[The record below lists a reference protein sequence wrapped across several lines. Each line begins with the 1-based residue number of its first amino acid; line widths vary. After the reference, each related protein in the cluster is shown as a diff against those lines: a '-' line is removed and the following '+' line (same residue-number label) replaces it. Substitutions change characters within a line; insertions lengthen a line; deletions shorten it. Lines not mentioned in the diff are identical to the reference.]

1 MVASTRFPLKTVL
14 VSASLSASFALL
26 GCVNNNLSSSPQKLS
41 FPHELQH
48 GSTGAQNPAS
58 QAQPP
63 ATAVEYRA
71 DWTQDRILG
80 SAAFR
85 TASFTDS
92 IRPDLGLD
100 SPASQIKSPQTSQGL
115 ENTFAKDLP
124 GADQLESLP
133 NTPAVIGQNAYF
145 LTNSASSANFFGL
158 QDNGQIK
165 WQLGLHDNG
174 KFQGSSPAVGKA
186 FNNTLYAITDTGRL
200 YAVDANSGL
209 VMSFIDIP
217 EEEFQFS
224 SPWVMQD
231 GANVR
236 DHVFL
241 SSYKGRVY
249 RFSFN
254 GSSFTQDLSVKPV
267 TSALA
272 GKFSSSPVV
281 TANHVYVGSE
291 EGKLYKLKR
300 SDLTTVSALDL
311 STTVRSEGCQTRAEM
326 VIDSAQDVGIVPC
339 GSYLY
344 KVRLND
350 SSSTSALS
358 LSAQSSLL
366 ELRQLITLNQAQ
378 ILGPNPVNRPQL
390 ETTILRDP
398 IPTDKTFSLEQ
409 KFGFQE
415 KDFIRVDSA
424 NGFLYGEID
433 TLTEDSSVS
442 LKGDGLY
449 PLASPSPSPIL
460 FGGEKVALSNL
471 VVRPTPAPSPDATP
485 TPTPSPTPV
494 GADPVTQFIIGN
506 PEGLQAGDFIRFPTL
521 AGKPIAQI
529 CSNTNPDCDKDGTSK
544 YAGLALVKFQE
555 DAADDE
561 LVTQITLPGAALQT
575 QIQTALNQTRFVPL
589 EKLQNQVVGGLVNS
603 TLEFAV
609 GSIKDFKAGDTIRIA
624 HSDGSI
630 YGRYEYGVIASIT
643 ANRIR
648 LNDALLDAPA
658 DGDQI
663 DIIRPNTQAFGRVV
677 NSQKFSS
684 GNILSAPVLRGN
696 GQQVYVQHGNAI
708 YELNYSSDASFKDS
722 ANYILLQSAR
732 LNQSN
737 QELTALS
744 RSRPLVVG
752 TDKLLTLDT
761 SIHGQSGI
769 FVNRVLLPLN
779 TNAEKLNDTFSI
791 RTPNSKGE
799 LSVRA
804 ETQPV
809 LLGNT
814 GFVMFGGGNGVAY
827 KLHKDVAW

>member
-14 VSASLSASFALL
+14 VSASLSASIALL
-26 GCVNNNLSSSPQKLS
+26 GCVNNNNLSSAPQKLS
-41 FPHELQH
+41 FPNELQQ
-48 GSTGAQNPAS
+48 GATGLENPAS
-58 QAQPP
+58 QTQTPIAGD
-63 ATAVEYRA
+63 YRA
-71 DWTQDRILG
+71 DWTQDRIIG
-80 SAAFR
+80 GADFR
-85 TASFTDS
+85 TAAFTDS
-92 IRPDLGLD
+92 LRPDLTLD
-100 SPASQIKSPQTSQGL
+100 SPDSRIKSPQTSQGL
-115 ENTFAKDLP
+115 ENSFAKDLP

-145 LTNSASSANFFGL
+145 LTNSASSTNFFGL

-165 WQLGLHDNG
+165 WQLSLHDNG
-174 KFQGSSPAVGKA
+174 RFKGSSPAVGKA
-186 FNNTLYAITDTGRL
+186 FTNTLYAITNTGRL

-209 VMSFIDIP
+209 VISFIDIP

-224 SPWVMQD
+224 SPWAMQD
-231 GANVR
+231 GTNTR

-254 GSSFTQDLSVKPV
+254 GSTFTQDLNVKPV
-267 TSALA
+267 SSALS
-272 GKFSSSPVV
+272 GKFSSSPIV
-281 TANHVYVGSE
+281 TTNNVYVGSE

-300 SDLTTVSALDL
+300 SDLTTVGSLDL

-326 VIDSAQDVGIVPC
+326 VIDSNQDVGIVPC

-350 SSSTSALS
+350 SSTSVGLS
-358 LSAQSSLL
+358 LAAQSSLL

-378 ILGPNPVNRPQL
+378 LLGPNHVNRPQI

-398 IPTDKTFSLEQ
+398 VPTDKTFGIEQ

-415 KDFIRVDSA
+415 KDFVRVESA
-424 NGFLYGEID
+424 DGFIYGEID
-433 TLTEDSSVS
+433 TLTEDSLIT
-442 LKGDGLY
+442 LKGDGLF
-449 PLASPSPSPIL
+449 PLASPSPSPLL

-471 VVRPTPAPSPDATP
+471 VVRPTPAPSASATP
-485 TPTPSPTPV
+485 TPVPTPTPV
-494 GADPVTQFIIGN
+494 GADPVTQFVIGN

-521 AGKPIAQI
+521 TGKPVVQI
-529 CSNTNPDCDKDGTSK
+529 CSSTNSDCDKDATSK
-544 YAGLALVKFQE
+544 YPGLAKIKFAEE
-555 DAADDE
+555 DADDE
-561 LVTQITLPGAALQT
+561 LVTQVTLPGAALQT
-575 QIQTALNQTRFVPL
+575 QIQAALAQTRFVPI
-589 EKLQNQVVGGLVNS
+589 EKVQNQVLGGAANS

-609 GSIKDFKAGDTIRIA
+609 GSIKDFKVGDTVRVS
-624 HSDGSI
+624 HTDGSI

-643 ANRIR
+643 GSRIR
-648 LNDALLDAPA
+648 LIAALLDAPA

-677 NSQKFSS
+677 SSQKYSS

-708 YELNYSSDASFKDS
+708 FELNYSSDASFKDS

-737 QELTALS
+737 QELAALS

-761 SIHGQSGI
+761 SIHGDSGI

-799 LSVRA
+799 LPVRA